1 MASYRNRI
9 TATPVALHEYQ
20 KETNMENI
28 EIEIPMQVLDAAT
41 ICTAVKDVRFYLNGV
56 AINKGHVVSTD
67 GHRAFACKI
76 DGLDENIEVIIPTEA
91 IKAFIKK
98 VPSKNRKGHCTIV
111 VDRNARQGKISN
123 FPLQVHELFIPID
136 GKFPDWQRIY
146 PKDAPFEYQGH
157 YPTFNWS
164 YMADFQKMHKALG
177 GNGINVLLRP
187 KSKNE
192 AALVDFDGTLFD
204 HHAKGVIMPLRG

>member
-1 MASYRNRI
+1 
-9 TATPVALHEYQ
+9 
-20 KETNMENI
+20 MENI

-76 DGLDENIEVIIPTEA
+76 DGLDENLEVIIPTEA
-91 IKAFIKK
+91 VKAFIKK

-136 GKFPDWQRIY
+136 GKFPDWQRIFPRTVDSEYKGIY
-146 PKDAPFEYQGH
+146 PQ
-157 YPTFNWS
+157 FNWS
-164 YMADFQKMHKALG
+164 YMADFQKIQKALG
-177 GNGINVLLRP
+177 GKGLLALLHP
-187 KSKNE
+187 TAANT
-192 AALVDFDGTLFD
+192 AALVTFDSTDFD
-204 HHAKGVIMPLRG
+204 HAKGVIMPLRA